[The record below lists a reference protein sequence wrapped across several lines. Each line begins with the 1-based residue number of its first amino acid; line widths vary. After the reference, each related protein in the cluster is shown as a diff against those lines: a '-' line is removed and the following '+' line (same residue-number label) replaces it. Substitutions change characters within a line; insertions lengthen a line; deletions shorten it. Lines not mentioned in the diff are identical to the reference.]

1 LPSKNSFLGESHV
14 EIDLTRPSV
23 ERSEG
28 ADTLS
33 RGQMLEIF
41 GKVDLIRRSEDVLGR
56 MLRAGA
62 LSFGFYPV
70 GGQEIAPAVLTSV
83 LAPDDQMVA
92 TYRGLADHLAKGL
105 SLFEIVAEHLGR
117 SDGTCRGLGGPMEII
132 RPDKGLMMT
141 TGIVG
146 SGAPIA
152 AGLALAAQLQ
162 GSGKV
167 VAVSFGDGATS
178 IGAVHEAMLFAGLW
192 KLPVIF
198 VCHNNH
204 WAEGTPLRSY
214 SPIERLADRAAG
226 YGMPGVSVD
235 GTDPQALFEAFVS
248 ARDRARQGLGP
259 TFVESLTYRLTGHY
273 FADTFHYADKEELA
287 AQRARDP
294 VLRLRARLVSQGFDE
309 SELAAIEKSNAGIVE
324 TDIARIHEVPD
335 AVRDEAALH
344 EHVFADPGY
353 TPISIC
359 PPPPV
364 PVPHGKL
371 VKATMRDA
379 LNDALVVAL
388 ERDPSV
394 FMLGEDIGLM
404 GGVFGVTR
412 GLLDRFGGE
421 RIRNTP
427 IAEQGILG
435 AALGAAIGGM
445 RPIAELMFMDFLP
458 IVLDQLA
465 NHAAKARF
473 VSAGAIKAPLTI
485 MTLVGQNNGPQ
496 HSQSLEAWL
505 MHTPGLKVAYPSN
518 PTDAK
523 GLLLSAIFDDD
534 PCVVIESGA
543 LLHRSGEAPEGDYR
557 VPFGAAAIS
566 RKGDDVTIIA
576 YGPAVGDSLLAAE
589 TLAAE
594 GVSAE
599 VIDLRTLAPIDGAT
613 ILASVRRTGR
623 AVVVHRAIEFMGPSA
638 EIAAFIQRALFGE
651 LKAPVGRVGAAF
663 TPVPKSPSLGE
674 LHYKGAAAIAAAV
687 REII

>member
-1 LPSKNSFLGESHV
+1 V
-14 EIDLTRPSV
+14 ELDLARPDV
-23 ERSEG
+23 ERAEG
-28 ADTLS
+28 AHTLTS
-33 RGQMLEIF
+33 GQMLEIF

-56 MLRAGA
+56 MLRAGT

-70 GGQEIAPAVLTSV
+70 GGQEIAPSVLTSV

-117 SDGTCRGLGGPMEII
+117 SDGTCQGLGGPMEII

-152 AGLALAAQLQ
+152 AGLALAAQMQ

-192 KLPVIF
+192 KLPIIF

-204 WAEGTPLRSY
+204 WAEGTPLRGY
-214 SPIERLADRAAG
+214 SPIEHLADRAAG

-235 GTDPQALFEAFVS
+235 GTDPQALFNVFVT

-273 FADTFHYADKEELA
+273 FADTFHYADKDELA
-287 AQRARDP
+287 AERARDP
-294 VLRLRARLVSQGFDE
+294 VARLRARLIGE
-309 SELAAIEKSNAGIVE
+309 GYAETELVAIEKTNTAMVDG
-324 TDIARIHEVPD
+324 DIARILDTPD
-335 AVRDEAALH
+335 EARDEAALY
-344 EHVFADPGY
+344 EHVYADSGY
-353 TPISIC
+353 KPITMSA
-359 PPPPV
+359 PPPV
-364 PVPHGKL
+364 AAPEGNL
-371 VKATMRDA
+371 TKATMRDA
-379 LNDALVVAL
+379 LNDALAIAL
-388 ERDPSV
+388 ESDPSV
-394 FMLGEDIGLM
+394 FMLGEDIGRM

-412 GLLDRFGGE
+412 GLVDRFGTE
-421 RIRNTP
+421 RVRNTP

-435 AALGAAIGGM
+435 TALGAAIAGM
-445 RPIAELMFMDFLP
+445 RPVAELMFMDFLP
-458 IVLDQLA
+458 IVLDQLV

-473 VSAGAIKAPLTI
+473 VSAGAITAPLTMI
-485 MTLVGQNNGPQ
+485 TLVGQNNGPQ

-505 MHTPGLKVAYPSN
+505 MHAPGLKVAYPSN

-534 PCVVIESGA
+534 PCVVIESGG
-543 LLHRSGEAPEGDYR
+543 LLHRPGEAPEGDYR
-557 VPFGAAAIS
+557 IPFGAAAIS
-566 RKGDDVTIIA
+566 RAGDDVTIIA

-594 GVSAE
+594 GIEAE
-599 VIDLRTLAPIDGAT
+599 VIDLRTIAPIDGAT

-623 AVVVHRAIEFMGPSA
+623 AVVVHRATEFMGPSA
-638 EIAAFIQRALFGE
+638 EIAAFIQHELFGE
-651 LKAPVGRVGAAF
+651 LKARVGRVGAAF
-663 TPVPKSPSLGE
+663 APVPKSPSLVE
-674 LHYKGAAAIAAAV
+674 LHYKSAAAIAAAV
-687 REII
+687 REVI

>member
-1 LPSKNSFLGESHV
+1 LAF
-14 EIDLTRPSV
+14 PSV
-23 ERSEG
+23 ELTG
-28 ADTLS
+28 VADNLT
-33 RGQMLEIF
+33 REQMLEIF
-41 GKVDLIRRSEDVLGR
+41 GKVDLIRTSENVLGR
-56 MLRAGA
+56 LLRAGTLA
-62 LSFGFYPV
+62 FGFYPV
-70 GGQEIAPAVLTSV
+70 GGQEIAPAVLASV
-83 LAPDDQMVA
+83 LAPDDQIVA

-162 GSGKV
+162 RSGKV

-204 WAEGTPLRSY
+204 WAEGTPLRGY
-214 SPIERLADRAAG
+214 SPIERLADRASG
-226 YGMPGVSVD
+226 YGMPGVCVD
-235 GTDPQALFEAFVS
+235 GSDPKALFDAFTV

-273 FADTFHYADKEELA
+273 FADTFHYADKEALA
-287 AQRARDP
+287 AERARDP
-294 VLRLRARLVSQGFDE
+294 VQRLRARLIDEGFAE
-309 SELAAIEKSNAGIVE
+309 AELAAIEKSNAATVDA
-324 TDIARIHEVPD
+324 DIARILKNPDGPRHE
-335 AVRDEAALH
+335 AELH
-344 EHVFADPGY
+344 EHVYADPRY
-353 TPISIC
+353 APIVVSAPPPISA
-359 PPPPV
+359 PQ
-364 PVPHGKL
+364 GKL

-379 LNDALVVAL
+379 LNEALVIAL
-388 ERDPSV
+388 EIDPSV
-394 FMLGEDIGLM
+394 FLLGEDIGLM

-435 AALGAAIGGM
+435 TAVGAAIAGM
-445 RPIAELMFMDFLP
+445 RPVAELMFMDFLP
-458 IVLDQLA
+458 IVLDQLV

-473 VSAGAIKAPLTI
+473 ISAGAIKAPLT
-485 MTLVGQNNGPQ
+485 MRTLVGQNNGPQ

-505 MHTPGLKVAYPSN
+505 MHVPGLKVAYPSN

-557 VPFGAAAIS
+557 IPFGAAAVRRS
-566 RKGDDVTIIA
+566 GKDVTVIA
-576 YGPAVGDSLLAAE
+576 YGPAVGDSLDAAE

-594 GVSAE
+594 GIEAE
-599 VIDLRTLAPIDGAT
+599 VIDLRTIAPIDGAT

-623 AVVVHRAIEFMGPSA
+623 AVVAHRAGEFMGPSA
-638 EIAAFIQRALFGE
+638 EIAAFIHHELFGE

-663 TPVPKSPSLGE
+663 TPVPKSPSLLG
-674 LHYKGAAAIAAAV
+674 LYYQGAAAIAAAV
-687 REII
+687 RKVI